1 MAENEQR
8 DMALTKFDQ
17 AHAAFAA
24 AVEATPAAALRYR
37 PAGEDYALG
46 GLAIHVAEVLEKYE
60 RVLRAMRAADFGP
73 VTEPSAEASEDDA
86 ALVRDGFDDGQRQAV
101 LERVRAAHTS
111 LADAV
116 RAFPE
121 DAFRRAAPV
130 TYAGSAEPYPTT
142 PADVLGWVHAHYDE
156 HVVQIADLRDAWAAT
171 PQ

>member
-1 MAENEQR
+1 MAENER
-8 DMALTKFDQ
+8 DLALSNFDQ

-46 GLAIHVAEVLEKYE
+46 GLAIHVAQVLDKYA

-73 VTEPSAEASEDDA
+73 VTEPSAEASQGDA
-86 ALVRDGFDDGQRQAV
+86 ALIRDGFDDGQRRSV
-101 LERVRAAHTS
+101 LERVRAAHMS
-111 LADAV
+111 VADAV
-116 RAFPE
+116 RAFAE
-121 DAFRRAAPV
+121 DGFRRAAPV

-156 HVVQIADLRDAWAAT
+156 HVAQIADLRRAWAAA